1 LNALI
6 YPYLAINFI
15 IPIMFNR
22 VMNDQKMTTPI
33 HDTQIK
39 NRLVT
44 LYY

>member
-1 LNALI
+1 MIAVLT
-6 YPYLAINFI
+6 
-15 IPIMFNR
+15 IPIMFNSI
-22 VMNDQKMTTPI
+22 MNDQKMTI